1 MKSAR
6 KSASRGIRETFTGV
20 ASEYLHHTVRCVYC
34 INNYESTKV
43 PSKDT
48 VQYYFMID
56 TKYGSTKVLSK
67 VQIKLFIRVHVLYC
81 TTTTTV
87 LVSIDRATRTCS
99 SRVALNMIIDNL
111 IM

>member
-34 INNYESTKV
+34 MINNYESTFEGY
-43 PSKDT
+43 ST
-48 VQYYFMID
+48 VLLHD

>member
-67 VQIKLFIRVHVLYC
+67 VLSYFRTNKVVYSSTRTVLYNYYYS
-81 TTTTTV
+81 TR
-87 LVSIDRATRTCS
+87 IDR
-99 SRVALNMIIDNL
+99 
-111 IM
+111 